1 MIALLLWLSTA
12 GGPEP
17 TLPQVMERTA
27 QYIAEFEERIS
38 GIVAEEQYGQEVKFP
53 KRDKNQWL
61 YAQSRRLT
69 SDLLLLRPVGGEDW
83 MQFRDVFNVDGE
95 PIRDRRERLTEIFLN
110 PNETTLSQTATILAE
125 SARFNI
131 GSLERTVNVPL
142 LPLRF
147 LEAKNQK
154 RFSFHR
160 TGNTRPSPMTQE
172 SPAPAGHFR
181 ISTEVWVVEFKE
193 RDSPTLVRTRD
204 SVQHG
209 RLRDLPARGRFWI
222 EPASGRVLMSEV
234 IFDTS
239 GVRGVIAVNYQ
250 SEPLLGVLV
259 PIEMRERYDHLRDQ
273 SIVEGFASYGRFRQ
287 FQVLVDEKLAPV
299 KK

>member
-1 MIALLLWLSTA
+1 MIALLVWLSTA

-17 TLPQVMERTA
+17 TLQQVMERTA

-53 KRDKNQWL
+53 KNDKNQWL
-61 YAQSRRLT
+61 YTQSRRLT
-69 SDLLLLRPVGGEDW
+69 SDLLLLRPIGGDDW
-83 MQFRDVFNVDGE
+83 MQFRDVFSVDGE
-95 PIRDRRERLTEIFLN
+95 PIRDRRQRLTEIFLN

-147 LEAKNQK
+147 LETKNQK
-154 RFSFHR
+154 RFTFRR
-160 TGNTRPSPMTQE
+160 TGNRRPNPMTQE

-181 ISTEVWVVEFKE
+181 VSAEVWVVEFKE
-193 RDSPTLVRTRD
+193 HDSPTLARTRA
-204 SVQHG
+204 SVHG
-209 RLRDLPARGRFWI
+209 PLRDLPARGRFWI

-234 IFDTS
+234 MFDTS
-239 GVRGVIAVNYQ
+239 GARGIIAVNYQ

-259 PIEMRERYDHLRDQ
+259 PTEMRERYDHLRDK
-273 SIVEGFASYGRFRQ
+273 SIIEGFASYGRFRQ